1 MTNTRT
7 IVSRNKR
14 EGKYWNSENE
24 KGIFKVRLQ
33 YKEDASL
40 RAYGKF
46 LKRIKHH
53 A

>member
-1 MTNTRT
+1 MSNLRFL
-7 IVSRNKR
+7 VSRNKR

-24 KGIFKVRLQ
+24 KGIFKVRLL

-46 LKRIKHH
+46 LKMI
-53 A
+53 AS